1 MRRSGTR
8 RTKRCFLLV
17 ALVFLAG
24 AIAAT
29 RFFGIHGKQDF
40 IAYYGIWKECHPTW
54 KVLAMRRLRANQS
67 VDEVQRIAPPLH
79 SRTWD
84 RYTLLAYGD
93 MCDFTG
99 LAILAC
105 DNKLVWA
112 QATSCT
118 WRHEFFRTITTNE
131 LAHIVQSY
139 WALLVSD
146 HQAKKKKADEG
157 NSSNRSDAGQ
167 SE

>member
-1 MRRSGTR
+1 MVQDGRIVASSWWPWFSLRERERRLGSSASMAN
-8 RTKRCFLLV
+8 RTSLRITAC
-17 ALVFLAG
+17 
-24 AIAAT
+24 
-29 RFFGIHGKQDF
+29 GKS
-40 IAYYGIWKECHPTW
+40 AHPTW
-54 KVLAMRRLRANQS
+54 KALAMRRLRANQS
-67 VDEVQRIAPPLH
+67 VDEVKRIAPPLH

-93 MCDFTG
+93 MCDFTE

-146 HQAKKKKADEG
+146 HQAKKEKADEG
-157 NSSNRSDAGQ
+157 NSSTRSDAGQ